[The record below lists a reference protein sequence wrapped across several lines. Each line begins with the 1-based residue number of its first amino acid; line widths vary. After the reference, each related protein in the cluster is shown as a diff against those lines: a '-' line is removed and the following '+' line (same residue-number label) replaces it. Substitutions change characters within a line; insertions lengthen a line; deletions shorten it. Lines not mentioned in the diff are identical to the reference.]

1 MASITLYM
9 FRDARWRKWLQ
20 INDSYGKPLHH
31 LRIDFQKGGCFRT
44 HRVSGWLKGC
54 LCSSHKWRTEKDMKD
69 KAPTLILSPVQVYH
83 TTFNYAVGGSNRRFG
98 CQDMMQDT
106 LISQKTTSLILEHE
120 PATWFGFQSGSY
132 TLVRLDHISS
142 FWHQKR
148 QWVVLS
154 PFHQPLQPRTSSSL
168 TVVPWLQSKVV
179 SWLQP
184 LTSSM
189 DGSFRFNLVG
199 GGSIECWWRAQT
211 FAIPVFFFH
220 LGILRAHPR
229 FHTSLYW
236 SWWQQDSDCVAVS
249 LNCTRFQSHSRS
261 LKIQTSTFHWLNI
274 AQ

>member
-1 MASITLYM
+1 MVHMGKHSTFSEFSRLVSILTRLISKKVVASELTGCPDDW
-9 FRDARWRKWLQ
+9 RDAFVHPTFGALKKTPSFRLYKSTLQPSTTQLVEVIIDLVAKIWWRILQ
-20 INDSYGKPLHH
+20 FRKKKKH
-31 LRIDFQKGGCFRT
+31 LWFWTMNLQHG
-44 HRVSGWLKGC
+44 
-54 LCSSHKWRTEKDMKD
+54 
-69 KAPTLILSPVQVYH
+69 
-83 TTFNYAVGGSNRRFG
+83 
-98 CQDMMQDT
+98 
-106 LISQKTTSLILEHE
+106 
-120 PATWFGFQSGSY
+120 FGFQSGSY
-132 TLVRLDHISS
+132 TLVRLDHRSS
-142 FWHQKR
+142 FWQQKR

-179 SWLQP
+179 SLLQP

-199 GGSIECWWRAQT
+199 GGSIECCWRAQT
-211 FAIPVFFFH
+211 FAIPVFFSH

-236 SWWQQDSDCVAVS
+236 SWRQQDSDCVAVS

-274 AQ
+274 TMMMSLS